1 MKYVFSLLWAV
12 VIGTVVSY
20 VLTSMANEPFNLT
33 LLFIL
38 AGLLFIATIIIDAV
52 LNKASEN

>member
-1 MKYVFSLLWAV
+1 MKYVFSFIWSVLIGAAV
-12 VIGTVVSY
+12 AY

-38 AGLLFIATIIIDAV
+38 AGVLFIAIIVIDTV
-52 LNKASEN
+52 LNKVGEN

>member
-12 VIGTVVSY
+12 LIGAAVSY
-20 VLTSMANEPFNLT
+20 VLTSMANEPFNVT

-38 AGLLFIATIIIDAV
+38 AAIIFIAVVVIDAV
-52 LNKASEN
+52 LNKGLEQ